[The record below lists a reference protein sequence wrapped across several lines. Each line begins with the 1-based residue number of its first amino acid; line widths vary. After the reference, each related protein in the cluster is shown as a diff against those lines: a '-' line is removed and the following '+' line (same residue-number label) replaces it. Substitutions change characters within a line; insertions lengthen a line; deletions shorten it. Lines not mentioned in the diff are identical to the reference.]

1 MSDYR
6 ELKNAFYKEKTA
18 LNKKLDE
25 NDAVLNRLKKIENI
39 IVECEK
45 KEDANPE
52 KLVQLKRFFREFSED
67 FNLMEQ
73 MNSHRWAV
81 INSAFYQFKGAT
93 LMNDINKCVKRYG
106 YPSQAIVDKIHK
118 CIMEIEEIK
127 DLSPAR
133 IQAMRS
139 EDELESYIRK
149 NAKKIQDFS
158 GYIYDLFAH
167 IGNVILSNIR
177 KKIADI
183 DKEGLQEDNNN
194 IKKRLQLIDKYNEM
208 FSSDELLIKFTSS
221 EELDS
226 FDELLR
232 SLFDPVK
239 CKEILNMVSFDQTK
253 EKEEV
258 VTVTFDNLDMSKFT
272 DDERKVIEEVREI
285 INNEDLESEKDV
297 FGDKEVSFTERLS
310 IYQQEL
316 ITNVLLDVKNNLINR
331 IYEEKDEVIHAFKIV
346 IDLYK
351 KYILRTTR
359 EDMQNDFLRMRDDFN
374 NIISFINKNYM
385 DKNKAYEETKTISSY
400 VHTIE
405 TEYVPILQE
414 LINTDYN
421 DDDYYDRNFK
431 TISNKF
437 KEIIAGYKQVM
448 SEHNAV
454 VDEVEDIKENTNNLV
469 FCITDDIDLNN
480 EGFQKE
486 FVGAVSELESK
497 SSRELKK
504 APGRKGMA
512 KIRKSTETNT
522 EEDFAD
528 YLKVRKGIELH
539 FVPYR
544 HSSGSNY
551 RTGLI
556 KFEPST
562 VVKKFLEDRYGLSK
576 QSACYGIF
584 KVIQVIRADHSEYG
598 LFEEYILDNYEE
610 IEKLAKLFSSNNPN
624 FDELVSKVDEML
636 NIKKEKLRNT
646 DSIKK

>member
-1 MSDYR
+1 
-6 ELKNAFYKEKTA
+6 
-18 LNKKLDE
+18 
-25 NDAVLNRLKKIENI
+25 
-39 IVECEK
+39 
-45 KEDANPE
+45 
-52 KLVQLKRFFREFSED
+52 
-67 FNLMEQ
+67 
-73 MNSHRWAV
+73 
-81 INSAFYQFKGAT
+81 
-93 LMNDINKCVKRYG
+93 
-106 YPSQAIVDKIHK
+106 
-118 CIMEIEEIK
+118 
-127 DLSPAR
+127 
-133 IQAMRS
+133 
-139 EDELESYIRK
+139 
-149 NAKKIQDFS
+149 
-158 GYIYDLFAH
+158 
-167 IGNVILSNIR
+167 
-177 KKIADI
+177 
-183 DKEGLQEDNNN
+183 
-194 IKKRLQLIDKYNEM
+194 M
-208 FSSDELLIKFTSS
+208 FSSDELLIKFTST
-221 EELDS
+221 EELEL
-226 FDELLR
+226 FAALLR
-232 SLFDPVK
+232 SIFDPAK
-239 CKEILNMVSFDQTK
+239 CKEILNMVSIDQAK

-272 DDERKVIEEVREI
+272 DEERKVIEEVREI
-285 INNEDLESEKDV
+285 IDSEDLESEKDV
-297 FGDKEVSFTERLS
+297 FGDKDVSFTERLS
-310 IYQQEL
+310 VYQQEL

-351 KYILRTTR
+351 KYILRTNR
-359 EDMQNDFLRMRDDFN
+359 EDMHRDFLRMRDDFN

-400 VHTIE
+400 VRTIE
-405 TEYVPILQE
+405 TEYAPILQE

-421 DDDYYDRNFK
+421 DDDYYDRNFE
-431 TISNKF
+431 TISAKF

-448 SEHNAV
+448 SEYNTV
-454 VDEVEDIKENTNNLV
+454 VDEIDDIKENTNNLV
-469 FCITDDIDLNN
+469 FCITNDIDLPN

-497 SSRELKK
+497 TSRELKK

-522 EEDFAD
+522 EEDFVD

-556 KFEPST
+556 KFEPSA

-576 QSACYGIF
+576 QSAYYGIF
-584 KVIQVIRADHSEYG
+584 KVIQVIKADHSEYG

-610 IEKLAKLFSSNNPN
+610 IEKLARLFSSNNPN
-624 FDELVSKVDEML
+624 YDELVAKVDEML